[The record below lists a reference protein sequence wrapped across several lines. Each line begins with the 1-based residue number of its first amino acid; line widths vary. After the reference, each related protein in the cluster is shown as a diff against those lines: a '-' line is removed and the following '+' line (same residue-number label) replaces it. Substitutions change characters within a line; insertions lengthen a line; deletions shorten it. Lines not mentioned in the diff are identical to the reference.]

1 MSHWSALD
9 KDVKSELVLTV
20 NVSVNATHGNVDVA
34 SFQLLSNTGIFQ
46 LEVQVSFVDA
56 VHKLALLAGVYP
68 RAVVTSP
75 ELIPVINPLSLLK
88 SDVFVGT
95 DISIVLLLA

>member
-1 MSHWSALD
+1 
-9 KDVKSELVLTV
+9 
-20 NVSVNATHGNVDVA
+20 
-34 SFQLLSNTGIFQ
+34 LLSNTGIFQ

-68 RAVVTSP
+68 RAVVTSQLVIPVIYQLGLVELYGMYHKAVVTSP
-75 ELIPVINPLSLLK
+75 ELIPVINQLSLLK

-95 DISIVLLLA
+95 GISIALLLA